1 MSALSALGNAAAVSS
16 EAPAE
21 RTRELYEE
29 YGQRVFTFCNSRL
42 RNREEAQDAAQT
54 TFIYVM
60 RSLERGVVPEFE
72 LAWILKIAFNVCRG
86 TRRSAG
92 HRLAAANKELAEVD
106 QLPDPSNPD
115 GLEANERLEA
125 LRDGLR
131 SLPENQRRGILLR
144 EWQGLSYAEI
154 ADELGLTV
162 GAVETLLFRARRNL
176 TSRLEHVRGGV
187 SALDLGAAL
196 LALRSLTRGLLVKL
210 VLIGATAAVA
220 LVPLV
225 AEETLRANASER
237 VRPLAV
243 AASTGSVRRSP
254 VRSAPAGASGRPVA
268 RTQTVA
274 MQAEVLQ
281 HRTRPRDTVLTAAG
295 SPKRALPGLPPAGSA
310 SAPALR
316 SVALS
321 GSSQPELQ
329 ALPLGAPALI
339 PSIGLALPALPI
351 AVPAVIPSPDAPS
364 LGLPATRLP

>member
-1 MSALSALGNAAAVSS
+1 
-16 EAPAE
+16 
-21 RTRELYEE
+21 
-29 YGQRVFTFCNSRL
+29 
-42 RNREEAQDAAQT
+42 
-54 TFIYVM
+54 M

-154 ADELGLTV
+154 ADELGLTI

-196 LALRSLTRGLLVKL
+196 LALRSLARGLLLKL
-210 VLIGATAAVA
+210 ALIGATAAVA
-220 LVPLV
+220 LVPLG
-225 AEETLRANASER
+225 AEEALQAHAGGDR

-243 AASTGSVRRSP
+243 AAPTASLSRSP
-254 VRSAPAGASGRPVA
+254 VPPTPATASGRPA
-268 RTQTVA
+268 ERTQTVTA
-274 MQAEVLQ
+274 RAEVLQ
-281 HRTRPRDTVLTAAG
+281 HRARPRGSGLTPAD
-295 SPKRALPGLPPAGSA
+295 SPKHVLPGLPPAGSA
-310 SAPALR
+310 SAPVVR
-316 SVALS
+316 SLDPS
-321 GSSQPELQ
+321 GSSPPELQ
-329 ALPLGAPALI
+329 ALPVAAPGLT
-339 PSIGLALPALPI
+339 PSLGLALPALPI
-351 AVPAVIPSPDAPS
+351 SVPAVIPAPDAPS
-364 LGLPATRLP
+364 AGLPAARLP